1 MHVKLQNSK
10 LQSRIKVRTFGNEEQ
25 RAGRE
30 VIEEIAKRGFTYID
44 DMVEEIQESA
54 RKREK
59 MREIPIKSKLKKS
72 YLFQLI
78 NPNSS

>member
-59 MREIPIKSKLKKS
+59 MREIPIKSKLKKVIFS
-72 YLFQLI
+72 
-78 NPNSS
+78 NS